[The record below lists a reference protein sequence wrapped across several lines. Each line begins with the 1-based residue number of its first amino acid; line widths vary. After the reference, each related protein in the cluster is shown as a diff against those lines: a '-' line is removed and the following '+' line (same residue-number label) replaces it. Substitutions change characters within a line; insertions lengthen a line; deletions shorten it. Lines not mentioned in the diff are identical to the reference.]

1 MGAGASSEK
10 KVGPYQETI
19 KYDYRDASTPAAQE
33 KRRIGR
39 PFAAHG
45 TFLRFV
51 TVNDV
56 YKLDN
61 YPRVASAV
69 KEFKKFAAEDNATVM
84 SCLPGDFLAPC
95 TLTNLDGGVAMLR
108 ALNEVQIDY
117 VMFGNHEFDLKTPQL
132 QTRISEYKGKWVNSN
147 VTSPEFVGR
156 DGKPLPAYDI
166 IDVGERKVAT
176 AAFLLD
182 DMNQF
187 APRSDLKIAP
197 PAESIVKTW
206 DAIKSCGSK
215 VDAFL
220 PMLHLNIKED
230 RALADFIAKHDEMAK
245 LTPLLL
251 AAHDHEV
258 YIEQAGKSLI
268 FKTGCDADNIGIVDL
283 FWTEDGKLKR
293 QVHMLEAEDFPS
305 EPSVKEFVDKELAMM
320 AAIMEV
326 RILDL
331 PDLGK
336 MSTSRVRFEPE
347 LMVSWMLSQ
356 VKASM
361 PNVDLVFLQGGNV
374 RGMTPEYKAGPFTYG
389 DLMKEFAF
397 DTHQAIVQLPGE
409 VIEASIRSSRTSTDG
424 AKPFFLH
431 TDSEVEFGDGW
442 SLKKINGQPFDPK
455 KMYTIGTYQFLLNG
469 MGNIEPMTTY
479 CKENN
484 TCPPLDTCRGIKDY
498 FMKTCI
504 RANWLALINCPA
516 DSDPASVSTALSS
529 AFDKIDSKKDGV
541 LDEEEISAYVQ
552 ASGKADVKLVK
563 FLISAFD
570 EAGNGVLSRSEFEGM
585 AKTA

>member
-10 KVGPYQETI
+10 PIGGEPI
-19 KYDYRDASTPAAQE
+19 KYDYRDVTTPAAQE

-39 PFAAHG
+39 PCAAHG
-45 TFLRFV
+45 KFLRFI

-69 KEFKKFAAEDNATVM
+69 KEFKGFAADDDAVVL

-108 ALNEVQIDY
+108 ALNEVPIDY

-132 QTRISEYKGKWVNSN
+132 QTRIKEYKGKWLNSN
-147 VTSPEFVGR
+147 VTAPQFV
-156 DGKPLPAYDI
+156 DHNDKPLAEYEI

-197 PAESIVKTW
+197 PAESILKTW
-206 DAIKSCGSK
+206 EAIKSCGSK

-230 RALADFIAKHDEMAK
+230 RALADFIAKHDDMAK

-283 FWTEDGKLKR
+283 FWTADGKLKR

-305 EPSVKEFVDKELAMM
+305 EPRVKEFVDKELAMM

-326 RILDL
+326 TILDL

-336 MSTSRVRFEPE
+336 MSTNRVRFEPE
-347 LMVSWMLSQ
+347 VMVSFLLSQ
-356 VKASM
+356 VRKSM
-361 PNVDLVFLQGGNV
+361 PNVDMVFLQGGNV

-409 VIEASIRSSRTSTDG
+409 VIEASIRSTRTPEG

-431 TDSEVEFGDGW
+431 ADMEVKFGDGW
-442 SLKKINGQPFDPK
+442 SITEVNGQPFDSK
-455 KMYTIGTYQFLLNG
+455 KMYTVGTYQFLLNG
-469 MGNIEPMTTY
+469 MGNIEPLTTY
-479 CKENN
+479 CKENG

-504 RANWLALINCPA
+504 RASWLNLVGGPA
-516 DSDPASVSTALSS
+516 DDYQAGNGTALSS
-529 AFDKIDSKKDGV
+529 AFDTIDTKKDGV
-541 LDEEEISAYVQ
+541 LDEEEVSAYVQ
-552 ASGKADVKLVK
+552 SSGKADAKLVK

-570 EAGNGVLSRSEFEGM
+570 EAGNGVLSRSEFEAIAG
-585 AKTA
+585 

>member
-10 KVGPYQETI
+10 PIGGEPI
-19 KYDYRDASTPAAQE
+19 RYDYRDVTTPAAQE

-45 TFLRFV
+45 KFLRFI

-69 KEFKKFAAEDNATVM
+69 KEFKGFAADDDAVVL

-108 ALNEVQIDY
+108 ALNEVPIDY

-132 QTRISEYKGKWVNSN
+132 QTRIKEYKGKWLNSN
-147 VTSPEFVGR
+147 VTAPQFV
-156 DGKPLPAYDI
+156 DHNDKPLAEYEI

-197 PAESIVKTW
+197 PAESILKTW
-206 DAIKSCGSK
+206 EAIKSCGSK

-230 RALADFIAKHDEMAK
+230 RALADFIAKHDDMAK

-283 FWTEDGKLKR
+283 FWTADGKLKR

-305 EPSVKEFVDKELAMM
+305 EPRVKEFVDKELAMM

-326 RILDL
+326 TILDL

-336 MSTSRVRFEPE
+336 MSTNRVRFEPE
-347 LMVSWMLSQ
+347 VMVSFLLSQ
-356 VKASM
+356 VRKSM
-361 PNVDLVFLQGGNV
+361 PNVDMVFLQGGNV

-409 VIEASIRSSRTSTDG
+409 VIEASIRSTRTPEG

-431 TDSEVEFGDGW
+431 ADMEVKFGDGW
-442 SLKKINGQPFDPK
+442 SITEVNGQPFDSK
-455 KMYTIGTYQFLLNG
+455 KMYTVGTYQFLLNG
-469 MGNIEPMTTY
+469 MGNIEPLTTY
-479 CKENN
+479 CKENG

-504 RANWLALINCPA
+504 RASWLNLVGGPA
-516 DSDPASVSTALSS
+516 DGYQAGNGTALSS
-529 AFDKIDSKKDGV
+529 AFDTIDTKKDGV
-541 LDEEEISAYVQ
+541 LDEEEVSAYVQ
-552 ASGKADVKLVK
+552 SSGKADAKLVK

-570 EAGNGVLSRSEFEGM
+570 EAGNGVLSRSEFEAIAG
-585 AKTA
+585 

>member
-10 KVGPYQETI
+10 PIGGEPI
-19 KYDYRDASTPAAQE
+19 KYDYRDVTTPAAQE

-45 TFLRFV
+45 KFLRFI

-69 KEFKKFAAEDNATVM
+69 KEFKGFAADDDAVVL

-108 ALNEVQIDY
+108 ALNEVPIDY

-132 QTRISEYKGKWVNSN
+132 QTRIKEYKGKWLNSN
-147 VTSPEFVGR
+147 VTAPQFV
-156 DGKPLPAYDI
+156 DHNDKPLAEYEI

-197 PAESIVKTW
+197 PAESILKTW
-206 DAIKSCGSK
+206 EAIKSCGSK

-230 RALADFIAKHDEMAK
+230 RALADFIAKHDDMAK

-283 FWTEDGKLKR
+283 FWTADGKLKR

-305 EPSVKEFVDKELAMM
+305 EPRVKEFVDKELAMM

-326 RILDL
+326 TILDL

-336 MSTSRVRFEPE
+336 MSTNRVRFEPE
-347 LMVSWMLSQ
+347 VMVSFLLSQ
-356 VKASM
+356 VRKSM
-361 PNVDLVFLQGGNV
+361 PNVDMVFLQGGNV

-409 VIEASIRSSRTSTDG
+409 VIEASIRSTRTPEG

-431 TDSEVEFGDGW
+431 ADMEVKFGDGW
-442 SLKKINGQPFDPK
+442 SITEVNGQPFDSK
-455 KMYTIGTYQFLLNG
+455 KMYTVGTYQFLLNG
-469 MGNIEPMTTY
+469 MGNIEPLTTY
-479 CKENN
+479 CKENG

-504 RANWLALINCPA
+504 RASWLNLVGGPA
-516 DSDPASVSTALSS
+516 DDYQAGNGTALSS
-529 AFDKIDSKKDGV
+529 AFDTIDTKKDGV
-541 LDEEEISAYVQ
+541 LDEEEVSAYVQ
-552 ASGKADVKLVK
+552 SSGKADAKLVK

-570 EAGNGVLSRSEFEGM
+570 EAGNGVLSRSEFEAIAG
-585 AKTA
+585 

>member
-10 KVGPYQETI
+10 PIGGEPI
-19 KYDYRDASTPAAQE
+19 KYDYRDVTTPAAQE

-39 PFAAHG
+39 PCAAHG
-45 TFLRFV
+45 KFLRFI

-69 KEFKKFAAEDNATVM
+69 KEFKGFAADDDAVVL

-108 ALNEVQIDY
+108 ALNEVPIDY

-132 QTRISEYKGKWVNSN
+132 QTRIKEYKGKWLNSN
-147 VTSPEFVGR
+147 VTAPQFV
-156 DGKPLPAYDI
+156 DHNDKPLAEYEI

-197 PAESIVKTW
+197 PAESILKTW
-206 DAIKSCGSK
+206 EAIKSCGSK

-230 RALADFIAKHDEMAK
+230 RALADFIAKHDDMAK

-283 FWTEDGKLKR
+283 FWTADGKLKR

-305 EPSVKEFVDKELAMM
+305 EPRVKEFVDKELAMM

-326 RILDL
+326 TILDL

-336 MSTSRVRFEPE
+336 MSTNRVRFEPE
-347 LMVSWMLSQ
+347 VMVSFLLSQ
-356 VKASM
+356 VRKSM
-361 PNVDLVFLQGGNV
+361 PNVDMVFLQGGNV

-409 VIEASIRSSRTSTDG
+409 VIEASIRSTRTPEG

-431 TDSEVEFGDGW
+431 ADMEVKFGDGW
-442 SLKKINGQPFDPK
+442 SITEVNGQPFDSK
-455 KMYTIGTYQFLLNG
+455 KMYTVGTYQFLLNG
-469 MGNIEPMTTY
+469 MGNIEPLTTY
-479 CKENN
+479 CKENG

-504 RANWLALINCPA
+504 RASWLNLVGGPA
-516 DSDPASVSTALSS
+516 DGYQAGNGTALSS
-529 AFDKIDSKKDGV
+529 AFDTIDTKKDGV
-541 LDEEEISAYVQ
+541 LDEEEVSAYVQ
-552 ASGKADVKLVK
+552 SSGKADAKLVK

-570 EAGNGVLSRSEFEGM
+570 EAGNGVLSRSEFEAIAG
-585 AKTA
+585 

>member
-1 MGAGASSEK
+1 
-10 KVGPYQETI
+10 
-19 KYDYRDASTPAAQE
+19 
-33 KRRIGR
+33 
-39 PFAAHG
+39 
-45 TFLRFV
+45 
-51 TVNDV
+51 
-56 YKLDN
+56 
-61 YPRVASAV
+61 
-69 KEFKKFAAEDNATVM
+69 
-84 SCLPGDFLAPC
+84 
-95 TLTNLDGGVAMLR
+95 MLR
-108 ALNEVQIDY
+108 ALNEVPIDY

-132 QTRISEYKGKWVNSN
+132 QTRIKEYKGKWLNSN
-147 VTSPEFVGR
+147 VTAPQFV
-156 DGKPLPAYDI
+156 DHNDKPLAEYEI

-197 PAESIVKTW
+197 PAESILKTW
-206 DAIKSCGSK
+206 EAIKSCGSK

-230 RALADFIAKHDEMAK
+230 RALADFIAKHDDMAK

-283 FWTEDGKLKR
+283 FWTADGKLKR

-305 EPSVKEFVDKELAMM
+305 EPRVKEFVDKELAMM

-326 RILDL
+326 TILDL

-336 MSTSRVRFEPE
+336 MSTNRVRFEPE
-347 LMVSWMLSQ
+347 VMVSFLLSQ
-356 VKASM
+356 VRKSM
-361 PNVDLVFLQGGNV
+361 PNVDMVFLQGGNV

-409 VIEASIRSSRTSTDG
+409 VIEASIRSTRTPEG

-431 TDSEVEFGDGW
+431 ADMEVKFGDGW
-442 SLKKINGQPFDPK
+442 SITEVNGQPFDSK
-455 KMYTIGTYQFLLNG
+455 KMYTVGTYQFLLNG
-469 MGNIEPMTTY
+469 MGNIEPLTTY
-479 CKENN
+479 CKENG

-504 RANWLALINCPA
+504 RASWLNLVGGPA
-516 DSDPASVSTALSS
+516 DGYQAGNGTALSS
-529 AFDKIDSKKDGV
+529 AFDTIDTKKDGV
-541 LDEEEISAYVQ
+541 LDEEEVSAYVQ
-552 ASGKADVKLVK
+552 SSGKADAKLVK

-570 EAGNGVLSRSEFEGM
+570 EAGNGVLSRSEFEAIAG
-585 AKTA
+585 

>member
-10 KVGPYQETI
+10 PIGGEPI
-19 KYDYRDASTPAAQE
+19 RYDYRDVTTPAAQE

-39 PFAAHG
+39 PCAAHG
-45 TFLRFV
+45 KFLRFI

-69 KEFKKFAAEDNATVM
+69 KEFKGFAADDDAVVL

-108 ALNEVQIDY
+108 ALNEVPIDY

-132 QTRISEYKGKWVNSN
+132 QTRIKEYKGKWLNSN
-147 VTSPEFVGR
+147 VTAPQFV
-156 DGKPLPAYDI
+156 DHNDKPLAEYEI

-197 PAESIVKTW
+197 PAESILKTW
-206 DAIKSCGSK
+206 EAIKSCGSK

-230 RALADFIAKHDEMAK
+230 RALADFIAKHDDMAK

-283 FWTEDGKLKR
+283 FWTADGKLKR

-305 EPSVKEFVDKELAMM
+305 EPRVKEFVDKELAMM

-326 RILDL
+326 TILDL

-336 MSTSRVRFEPE
+336 MSTNRVRFEPE
-347 LMVSWMLSQ
+347 VMVSFLLSQ
-356 VKASM
+356 VRKSM
-361 PNVDLVFLQGGNV
+361 PNVDMVFLQGGNV

-409 VIEASIRSSRTSTDG
+409 VIEASIRSTRTPEG

-431 TDSEVEFGDGW
+431 ADMEVKFGDGW
-442 SLKKINGQPFDPK
+442 SITEVNGQPFDSK
-455 KMYTIGTYQFLLNG
+455 KMYTVGTYQFLLNG
-469 MGNIEPMTTY
+469 MGNIEPLTTY
-479 CKENN
+479 CKENG

-504 RANWLALINCPA
+504 RASWLNLVGGPA
-516 DSDPASVSTALSS
+516 DGYQAGNGTALSS
-529 AFDKIDSKKDGV
+529 AFDTIDTKKDGV
-541 LDEEEISAYVQ
+541 LDEEEVSAYVQ
-552 ASGKADVKLVK
+552 SSGKADAKLVK

-570 EAGNGVLSRSEFEGM
+570 EAGNGVLSRSEFEAIAG
-585 AKTA
+585 